1 MQSFS
6 PKTLPS
12 ALNMMTYGVNAFRF
26 SMKRKA
32 FKEVKLYLLEED
44 PSFLQYVSDTSKKP
58 FNSTRINLSS
68 IRDITDTPSFS
79 IIAPIFKKPPQS
91 PQNLLCLD
99 LGQNTFFAMG
109 FNTEEQKNLFW
120 QGLQHQIEIMKSDNK
135 KNRSLNSVVKDLFL
149 GYDVDGDQTLS
160 KAEIRNLLVK
170 LHIPMT
176 LFAFNELFKKFDK
189 NSNGSI
195 FISYFLVFI
204 YKISKALNLMSS

>member
-1 MQSFS
+1 MQTFS
-6 PKTLPS
+6 SKTLPAAMS
-12 ALNMMTYGVNAFRF
+12 LITYGIKAFRF

-32 FKEVKLYLLEED
+32 FKEVRLYLLEED
-44 PSFLQYVSDTSKKP
+44 HSFLQYVSETSSKP
-58 FNSTRINLSS
+58 FNSSRINLSS

-99 LGQNTFFAMG
+99 LGQSKFFAIG
-109 FNTEEQKNLFW
+109 FYNETEKNLFW
-120 QGLQHQIEIMKSDNK
+120 QGLQHQIELMRSES
-135 KNRSLNSVVKDLFL
+135 KNSRTLNSVVKDLFL

-176 LFAFNELFKKFDK
+176 LLAFNDLFKKFDK

-195 FISYFLVFI
+195 FNNILFF
-204 YKISKALNLMSS
+204 